1 MLELIILVLIIA
13 LIFTCLF
20 WYCKYRNMQDNINY
34 LNNKIKQEE
43 RLNARRRAGYTEYP
57 LA

>member
-1 MLELIILVLIIA
+1 
-13 LIFTCLF
+13 
-20 WYCKYRNMQDNINY
+20 MQDNINY